1 MLENIQLATEVI
13 VKSGLAVLTLA
24 ATVYILVTTVNVML
38 FSIKSLIRIT
48 K

>member
-1 MLENIQLATEVI
+1 MLENIQLATEVV
-13 VKSGLAVLTLA
+13 VKTGLLALSVL
-24 ATVYILVTTVNVML
+24 ATVYVLSAMANVML